1 MNSDLNALLVEV
13 LRIPSERLSDELTMQ
28 DVEEWDSLRQ
38 MELIVAVEETYQIEL
53 SGDDIANMASI
64 SGIRKTVES
73 KVGAA

>member
-13 LRIPSERLSDELTMQ
+13 LRIPSDQLADELTMQ

-38 MELIVAVEETYQIEL
+38 MELIVAVEETFQIEL